1 MSKPIL
7 YLDTSAWI
15 KLYLNEAE
23 KEAVQSLV
31 ANSSQLAINLLAYPE
46 LIAGLAKAERMQ
58 RLTTE
63 HKQAAIAMA
72 ERDVDDFL
80 LITPTLTLCKR
91 AAHLA
96 DRFGLRGYDS
106 IHLAAAEALCIQIMP
121 QKLLFASYDH
131 ALNAAAQAL
140 GMVVPKT

>member
-31 ANSSQLAINLLAYPE
+31 DDSERIATSLLAYPE
-46 LIAGLAKAERMQ
+46 LIAGLAKAERMK
-58 RLTTE
+58 RLSASEKRTY
-63 HKQAAIAMA
+63 AASA
-72 ERDVDDFL
+72 ESDLDSFM
-80 LITPTLTLCKR
+80 LITPTLSLCKR
-91 AAHLA
+91 AANLA

-106 IHLAAAEALCIQIMP
+106 VHLAADEALMIQIMP
-121 QKLLFASYDH
+121 QKLVFASYDV
-131 ALNAAAQAL
+131 ALNRAAAAL
-140 GMVVPKT
+140 GIATAP

>member
-31 ANSSQLAINLLAYPE
+31 DKSERVATNLLAYPE
-46 LIAGLAKAERMQ
+46 LIAGLAKAERMK
-58 RLTTE
+58 RLSESEKVAYATS
-63 HKQAAIAMA
+63 A
-72 ERDVDDFL
+72 ESDLDDFM
-80 LITPTLTLCKR
+80 LITPTLALCKR

-106 IHLAAAEALCIQIMP
+106 IHLASAEALMIQIMP
-121 QKLLFASYDH
+121 QKLIFASYDQQ
-131 ALNAAAQAL
+131 LNRAAVNL
-140 GMVVPKT
+140 GITVGT